1 MVLLGTS
8 NGIQNGLNL
17 ATIFGLTENE
27 ELPSATSSQN
37 YWPNQKI
44 NQTFVQHSVKII
56 ERQKRATLRSFLNT
70 E

>member
-8 NGIQNGLNL
+8 NSIQNGLNL

-37 YWPNQKI
+37 HWPNQKI
-44 NQTFVQHSVKII
+44 NETFV
-56 ERQKRATLRSFLNT
+56 
-70 E
+70 

>member
-37 YWPNQKI
+37 YWPNRKI
-44 NQTFVQHSVKII
+44 NETFV
-56 ERQKRATLRSFLNT
+56 
-70 E
+70 

>member
-8 NGIQNGLNL
+8 NSIQMASVL

-44 NQTFVQHSVKII
+44 NEIFD
-56 ERQKRATLRSFLNT
+56 
-70 E
+70 